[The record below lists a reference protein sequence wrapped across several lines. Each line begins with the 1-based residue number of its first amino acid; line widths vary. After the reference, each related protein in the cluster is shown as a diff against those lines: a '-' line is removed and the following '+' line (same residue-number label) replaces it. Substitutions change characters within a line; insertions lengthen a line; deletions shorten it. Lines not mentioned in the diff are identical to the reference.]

1 MLSIVIVALAL
12 FISGCNSEFF
22 QPPFDDLLTKKP
34 VDTSPDPVLPPPDP
48 ISEPIR
54 GLPYH
59 QTDFD
64 FQNEGEGLVVSKVV
78 DSAGNQK
85 TPIIYKNKIAYIT
98 SNHPGTG
105 KDEIYLY
112 DLEKKTNTRL
122 TWRLDDR
129 SQFISSL
136 RLGDDVVV
144 WIEAGKAAYYHDIYI
159 KYLNGN
165 FPEKKIHSF
174 KMEGGPGDGYLPAL
188 KILKNY
194 VFWAQPREGETY
206 FKPQIYFHDLVTQ
219 KTHEIV
225 GLQSPHFQ
233 VENNWIIFLIE
244 EQNKKTLKAYN
255 LMTAEKFNLSSQDA
269 QLSTN
274 FVIRNNK
281 VLWKDFRFT
290 KNSIYTYDLEKKDK
304 GSEQLFLILD
314 TGSGGDNIVTFENN
328 LLYLSWAYDV
338 YVYDLISFKTYHS
351 RCPSGHTVSKNVSV
365 DGDQFTLSYNDTLIR
380 DNDDIFHVKVM
391 R

>member
-1 MLSIVIVALAL
+1 MLSIILIAVTF

-34 VDTSPDPVLPPPDP
+34 VDTSPGPILPPPDP

-54 GLPYH
+54 ELPYH

-64 FQNEGEGLVVSKVV
+64 FQNEGEGLVVSKVI

-85 TPIIYKNKIAYIT
+85 TPIIYKNKIAYVT

-105 KDEIYLY
+105 KDEIYMY
-112 DLEKKTNTRL
+112 DFEKKTNTRL
-122 TWRLDDR
+122 TWRLDGR
-129 SQFISSL
+129 SQWISTV
-136 RLGDDVVV
+136 RTGEDIVV
-144 WIEAGKAAYYHDIYI
+144 WIEHANTAYYHDIYI
-159 KYLNGN
+159 KHLNTN
-165 FPEKKIHSF
+165 LPEEKIHSF
-174 KMEGGPGDGYLPAL
+174 KIEGGPDDGYLPSL
-188 KILKNY
+188 KIFKNY
-194 VFWAQPREGETY
+194 IYWAEQKETY
-206 FKPQIYFHDLVTQ
+206 KNSQIFFYDLIT
-219 KTHEIV
+219 KKKHEMI
-225 GLQSPHFQ
+225 GLQSRYFQ
-233 VENNWIIFLIE
+233 VENNWIVFWTD
-244 EQNKKTLKAYN
+244 EQTKPKIQAYN

-269 QLSTN
+269 QPSTN

-304 GSEQLFLILD
+304 GSEQLLLILD
-314 TGSGGDNIVTFENN
+314 AGSSGDNIVAFENN

-338 YVYDLISFKTYHS
+338 YVYDLISFKVYHF
-351 RCPSGHTVSKNVSV
+351 RCRNGNDVSKNVSV

-380 DNDDIFHVKVM
+380 DNDDIFHIRVT

>member
-1 MLSIVIVALAL
+1 MLSIIIVAVAL

-85 TPIIYKNKIAYIT
+85 TPIIYKNKIAYVT

-255 LMTAEKFNLSSQDA
+255 L
-269 QLSTN
+269 
-274 FVIRNNK
+274 I
-281 VLWKDFRFT
+281 
-290 KNSIYTYDLEKKDK
+290 
-304 GSEQLFLILD
+304 
-314 TGSGGDNIVTFENN
+314 TFENN

-391 R
+391 RYTIGIK